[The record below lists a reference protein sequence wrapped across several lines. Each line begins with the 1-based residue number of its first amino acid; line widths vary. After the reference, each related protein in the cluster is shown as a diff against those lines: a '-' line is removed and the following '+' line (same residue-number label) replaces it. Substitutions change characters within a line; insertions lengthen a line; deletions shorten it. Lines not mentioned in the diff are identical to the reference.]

1 MAMKY
6 RYVSKN
12 GKYKIRWRPGPIDAI
27 MMAHRAQRICG
38 NVAAENARYAE
49 TTADKK

>member
-38 NVAAENARYAE
+38 NVAAEG
-49 TTADKK
+49 

>member
-6 RYVSKN
+6 RYVSN
-12 GKYKIRWRPGPIDAI
+12 GKYKTRRRLGPVDAI

-38 NVAAENARYAE
+38 NVAAEG
-49 TTADKK
+49 

>member
-12 GKYKIRWRPGPIDAI
+12 GKYKTRWRPGPVDAN
-27 MMAHRAQRICG
+27 MMATERSQRICG
-38 NVAAENARYAE
+38 DVAAEG
-49 TTADKK
+49 